1 VLQYRRFDRD
11 VQSCVPFAS
20 VISLPCACCGPDGG
34 GHHTTML
41 GEQLEAREELVETED
56 DREAMNLEE
65 RFEILDNL
73 GSGAYATVYRAR
85 DRSRGGE
92 VVALKKV
99 YVREDR
105 DIGIPQFI
113 MREVANLKRL
123 STPGHRKDP
132 HIVR

>member
-1 VLQYRRFDRD
+1 MCSSVVASTVAASYRSPPLSR
-11 VQSCVPFAS
+11 SPA
-20 VISLPCACCGPDGG
+20 LAAPAAG
-34 GHHTTML
+34 TAATML
-41 GEQLEAREELVETED
+41 GEQLEAREELRETED
-56 DREAMNLEE
+56 SMDLEE
-65 RFEILDNL
+65 RFEILNNL

-85 DRSRGGE
+85 DRARGGE

-99 YVREDR
+99 YVREER

-123 STPGHRKDP
+123 STPPGHRKDP

>member
-1 VLQYRRFDRD
+1 MCSSLVSSTLTSDIAYG
-11 VQSCVPFAS
+11 SPSPAVPTA
-20 VISLPCACCGPDGG
+20 AA
-34 GHHTTML
+34 TTSAML
-41 GEQLEAREELVETED
+41 GEQLEAREELADTEE
-56 DREAMNLEE
+56 DREATALED

-73 GSGAYATVYRAR
+73 GSGAYATVYRAK
-85 DRSRGGE
+85 DRARGGE
-92 VVALKKV
+92 IVALKKIC
-99 YVREDR
+99 VREDR

>member
-1 VLQYRRFDRD
+1 
-11 VQSCVPFAS
+11 
-20 VISLPCACCGPDGG
+20 
-34 GHHTTML
+34 ML
-41 GEQLEAREELVETED
+41 GEQLEAREELRETDED
-56 DREAMNLEE
+56 GGGSVDLEDR
-65 RFEILDNL
+65 FDILNNL

-85 DRSRGGE
+85 DRARGGE

-99 YVREDR
+99 YAREDR

-123 STPGHRKDP
+123 SSPENRKDP